1 MVDANRKEFRD
12 MYIKSIMG
20 KKIWN
25 GWDIGSKGGTEL
37 IHDLNN

>member
-12 MYIKSIMG
+12 MYQNHHG

-37 IHDLNN
+37 